1 MTPGKGDPWA
11 MLLTGLLGSCLCGL
25 EAASAAKPGETV
37 AAAQADAGKKEA
49 EPAEH
54 DVFLPPDRSLL
65 LLLSKAR
72 QLKEQGRHAEAVRCL
87 GAILEAPE
95 DSFFQPDKQSRVL
108 PSLKAQAQAMLGAMP
123 RQGRESY
130 ELLYGAQARTLL
142 AKAVENGD
150 INGLAEVSRR
160 FFHTQAGYEATL
172 LLGLSHLDRGSPLA
186 GALVLKRLKENCP
199 VVAQFEPGLSVA
211 MAACWLRAAAPD
223 KAKAALD
230 GVRKQSPQG
239 KLSVGG
245 VELALGAEQSA
256 LLGSPTAGAR
266 ESREMQQWLMF
277 GGDPAR
283 NASTSGSGPLLSLC
297 WRVPTTEDPFVE
309 SLLEQIQQWFEEQDR
324 AALPAMHPLV
334 VNDVVLM
341 RTARNLLAVDFTTGK
356 RLWEV
361 PGEDPFESLLDP
373 PGEAAGVAGLWQ
385 IDPGAAIR
393 YRMWGDATFGTLSSD
408 GQRVFCVEDLS
419 LDIGVMVPRQTF
431 FSSRRNTLA
440 DPKPFNRLA
449 AYDVRTGRLV
459 WQAGG
464 PPSPSGSPLCGMFF
478 LGPPLPVTGQLFG
491 LAEQKGEIRLVVLD
505 ARTGSVAWTQHLAVV
520 ETESDIL
527 QDPIRRMAG
536 SSPSYAEG
544 VLICPTSN
552 YAIVALDMA
561 NRSLLW
567 GYNYKPREPLPPR
580 QAGAFFAPPL
590 EVDPEPGN
598 RWTNSTAVIAE
609 GHVLVTPAD
618 STELHCLSLL
628 DGRLLWSKPRL
639 DSFYVACVHQG
650 KVILVARRSM
660 RALKLDNGEA
670 AWGGSALLA
679 LVRGALGGR
688 AVEFPGGA
696 ACSGTGFLSGDLY
709 YVPLDN
715 GEVASIDLNRG
726 QLVHRYPGRRGVKPG
741 NLVCY
746 RGKILSQRAGAVEA
760 FYQLDALRK
769 ELEGELAA
777 NPNDPQALALRGSVL
792 WEEGKIKEAVTFF
805 RRSLQIAPNPNTRS
819 QLREALLEG
828 LRTDFASYRSA
839 GDEIQRLL
847 EDPSQ
852 RASYL
857 RLMAEGS
864 AKLGQYR
871 PALDYYLA
879 LVDLDREN
887 RGLESIDKAHRVR
900 RDRWVREQLTALRGA
915 APPDVQAEI
924 DRVAQARLEAAL
936 KDGSAEALQRYL
948 DYFAGWP
955 PAGRARAELADRL
968 RQSRRLLLA
977 ELQLRQMER
986 SADRRQAASAVTQLG
1001 LLLGEARLSDDAALC
1016 YARLGREFAEVVCRE
1031 GKTGRQLVESLPGDD
1046 PIARRLRP
1054 PAPWPR
1060 GMVVAKK
1067 SPQKPASPTYQAAT
1081 VIPQVYH
1088 AEPFYAEVSL
1098 EVTLSPPLLTARD
1111 GWGNVRW
1118 QLGLGDLIRQ
1128 GIPLMAPVF
1137 MRAAAQD
1144 HLLLMVMGTRIVALD
1159 TLVPE
1164 GTSPRILWTQD
1175 LDDPGRVAGGRRGT
1189 RLASGF
1195 NLAAARGYPQFGSLH
1210 FPTNVPSAVTEQMV
1224 CYQRY
1229 RHLYGVDPT
1238 TGDVLWTRDDA
1249 RPDSII
1255 FGDEQIVL
1263 VVPPDNSPAMVL
1275 RAADGKQLGTVRLPP
1290 PTERLAPYRRCL
1302 LLWQNVGSSM
1312 VLVLKDPWENRT
1324 VWSSRKFPL
1333 DCRVSYFGGGLV
1345 GVFELGGR
1353 FALFDVADGRT
1364 VVDAALPPEQMVSE
1378 MHLVRSPEGY
1388 LLVLNG
1394 VQRKEAGRPQPYGL
1408 HGVLVRPIS
1417 RAHLYGFGPSGNLLW
1432 PGPVTVE
1439 DQFLIQNQPAR
1450 LPLLLFAAG
1459 TWGRGGTMANQP
1471 RIALLGVDKR
1481 NGRVIRPEETCEGL
1495 GFLRLQG
1502 DPDGKTIEVHM
1513 PRDVLRLTFTD
1524 QVPPPA
1530 TTGRALLK
1538 AASKAAADTLRIPS
1552 LQEISGLELPIGI
1565 GPARV
1570 FVPAERR
1577 LGPPA
1582 PVREPAKVLPPA
1594 PKAKDLQKP
1603 PAKDGKP

>member
-1 MTPGKGDPWA
+1 VAVAP
-11 MLLTGLLGSCLCGL
+11 
-25 EAASAAKPGETV
+25 AAKPLETV
-37 AAAQADAGKKEA
+37 AAAQADPRKKEA
-49 EPAEH
+49 ETPEH

-108 PSLKAQAQAMLGAMP
+108 PSLKGQAQAMLGEMP
-123 RQGRESY
+123 RQGRDSY

-142 AKAVENGD
+142 AKAVESGD
-150 INGLAEVSRR
+150 ANGLAEVSRR

-172 LLGLSHLDRGSPLA
+172 LLGLCHLDRGSPLA
-186 GALVLKRLKENCP
+186 GALVLKRLKDNCAA
-199 VVAQFEPGLSVA
+199 VEQFEPGLSVA
-211 MAACWLRAAAPD
+211 MAACWLRAGAPD
-223 KAKAALD
+223 KAKAALEA
-230 GVRKQSPQG
+230 VRKEFPQG
-239 KLSVGG
+239 KLTVGG
-245 VELALGAEQSA
+245 VEVALWAEQSA
-256 LLGSPTAGAR
+256 LLGPVPAGAR
-266 ESREMQQWLMF
+266 DVRETQQWLMF

-283 NASTSGSGPLLSLC
+283 NASTSGSGPLLSTC

-309 SLLEQIQQWFEEQDR
+309 SLLEQIQQSFEEQDR
-324 AALPAMHPLV
+324 WAIPALHPLV
-334 VNDVVLM
+334 VNNVVLM

-361 PGEDPFESLLDP
+361 PGEDPFESLVDP
-373 PGEAAGVAGLWQ
+373 PSEAAGLGGLLQ
-385 IDPGAAIR
+385 MDPVAAIR

-419 LDIGVMVPRQTF
+419 LDIGVMGPRQTF

-478 LGPPLPVTGQLFG
+478 LGPPLPVSGQLFA

-505 ARTGSVAWTQHLAVV
+505 ARTGSAAWTQHLVV
-520 ETESDIL
+520 VDSESDIL
-527 QDPIRRMAG
+527 QDPIRRLAG

-567 GYNYKPREPLPPR
+567 GYNYKPRDPPPPR
-580 QAGAFFAPPL
+580 QLGPFAGPPL

-598 RWTNSTAVIAE
+598 RWASSAAVIAE
-609 GHVLVTPAD
+609 GRVLVTPTD

-628 DGRLLWSKPRL
+628 DGKLLWSKPRL
-639 DSFYVACVHQG
+639 DSLYVACVHQG
-650 KVILVARRSM
+650 KVILLGRRTL
-660 RALKLDNGEA
+660 RALKLDSGEA
-670 AWGGSALLA
+670 AWGGSTLLS

-696 ACSGTGFLSGDLY
+696 SASGTGFLSGDLY
-709 YVPLDN
+709 FVPLDT
-715 GEVASIDLNRG
+715 GEVASINLNRG
-726 QLVHRYPGRRGVKPG
+726 QLGHRYQGRRGVKPG

-746 RGKILSQRAGAVEA
+746 RGKIISQRAGAVDA

-769 ELEGELAA
+769 ELDQQLTA
-777 NPNDPQALALRGSVL
+777 NPNNPEALSLRGSVL
-792 WEEGKIKEAVTFF
+792 WEEGKIKEAVASF
-805 RRSLQIAPNPNTRS
+805 RRSLEIAPSPNARN

-828 LRTDFASYRSA
+828 LKADFVTYRPA
-839 GDEIQRLL
+839 GDEIQRLI

-857 RLMAEGS
+857 RLMAEGLE
-864 AKLGQYR
+864 KLGEYR

-887 RGLESIDKAHRVR
+887 RGLESLDKAHRVR

-924 DRVAQARLEAAL
+924 DRLAQARLETAL
-936 KDGSAEALQRYL
+936 KENTAEALQRYL
-948 DYFAGWP
+948 DYFAGFP
-955 PAGRARAELADRL
+955 QADRARAELVDRL
-968 RQSRRLLLA
+968 RQNRRLLLA
-977 ELQLRQMER
+977 ELELRRWER
-986 SADRRQAASAVTQLG
+986 SPERPQAGGALAQLA
-1001 LLLGEARLSDDAALC
+1001 LLLREAKLADDAALC
-1016 YARLGREFAEVVCRE
+1016 YARLGREFADVVCRE
-1031 GKTGRQLVESLPGDD
+1031 GKTGRQLVEALPGDD
-1046 PIARRLRP
+1046 PIGRKLRP
-1054 PAPWPR
+1054 PAPWPQ

-1067 SPQKPASPTYQAAT
+1067 TAQKTASPTYQAAT

-1088 AEPFYAEVSL
+1088 AEPFYAELSL
-1098 EVTLSPPLLTARD
+1098 EVTLSPPVLTARD
-1111 GWGNVRW
+1111 EWGNVRW

-1128 GIPLMAPVF
+1128 GIPLMAPAF

-1144 HLLLMVMGTRIVALD
+1144 HLLLMVMGTKIVALD

-1175 LDDPGRVAGGRRGT
+1175 LDDAGRLAGLRRGAQ
-1189 RLASGF
+1189 LAPGF
-1195 NLAAARGYPQFGSLH
+1195 NVAAARRYPQFGSLH
-1210 FPTNVPSAVTEQMV
+1210 FPTNVPSAVSEQLV

-1238 TGDVLWTRDDA
+1238 TGDVLWTRDDV

-1255 FGDEQIVL
+1255 FGDGQIVF
-1263 VVPPDNSPAMVL
+1263 VVPPDNSPATVL
-1275 RAADGKQLGTVRLPP
+1275 RAADGKHLGTVRLPP
-1290 PTERLAPYRRCL
+1290 PTERLAPHQRCL
-1302 LLWQNVGSSM
+1302 LLWQNVESSM

-1324 VWSSRKFPL
+1324 VWSSRKFAL
-1333 DCRVSYFGGGLV
+1333 DSRVSYFGGGLV

-1353 FALFDVADGRT
+1353 FALFRVADGRAII
-1364 VVDAALPPEQMVSE
+1364 DATLPPEQVVSD
-1378 MHLVRSPEGY
+1378 MYLIRSPENY

-1394 VQRKEAGRPQPYGL
+1394 LQRKEPGRPQPYGL

-1417 RAHLYGFGPSGNLLW
+1417 KAHLYGFGPNGNLLW
-1432 PGPVTVE
+1432 PAPVTVE

-1450 LPLLLFAAG
+1450 LPLLMFASGA
-1459 TWGRGGTMANQP
+1459 WSRGTMTASQP

-1495 GFLRLQG
+1495 GYLRLSG
-1502 DPDGKTIEVHM
+1502 DPDKKTIEVHL
-1513 PRDVLRLTFTD
+1513 PRDVVSLTFTD
-1524 QVPPPA
+1524 QAPPPA

-1538 AASKAAADTLRIPS
+1538 AASKAVGDRLRIPS
-1552 LQEISGLELPIGI
+1552 LEGIPGLEVPLDV

-1570 FVPAERR
+1570 FVPADRR
-1577 LGPPA
+1577 PGGPA
-1582 PVREPAKVLPPA
+1582 PVPVREKAPPQP
-1594 PKAKDLQKP
+1594 PKATDPQKP
-1603 PAKDGKP
+1603 PAKDAKP